1 MEPKMTSYG
10 KWTLIEGLDLATIT
24 GGKTDPITGK
34 KPIFYGEARREVPKE
49 LLSDL
54 HVRFRQIISDLNLKT
69 VIEMH
74 PYYNTFTNKSYLAV
88 GYRVEGIFEDL
99 DTLDGFLSD

>member
-1 MEPKMTSYG
+1 MQSKMTSYG

-34 KPIFYGEARREVPKE
+34 KPIFYGEARKEVSKDF
-49 LLSDL
+49 LSMVNFPQL
-54 HVRFRQIISDLNLKT
+54 ISDFKLKS
-69 VIEMH
+69 VIEVH
-74 PYYNTFTNKSYLAV
+74 PYYNTFTGKAYLAV

-99 DTLDGFLSD
+99 DTLDEFLRD